1 MSRSFA
7 TDEPS
12 PPGEEGED
20 FFDSSFLSELQQL
33 ASSSLPP
40 GLQATVAAA
49 QGNLAEFLA
58 PAGTPSR
65 APVLTEEEFL
75 ELPDAEIMARTNAL
89 IDVCRQGEPRQAAQA
104 VESFVVFFQAL
115 LPTLAPEGARE
126 VKRLFFRLVPTL
138 IHIAYNDFAQE
149 DDKRSEGRAALRN
162 LETVLI
168 EISTIRLTPNETD
181 LVFRSV
187 DQMAAFIGAG
197 EYAMASEIISSQLLS
212 IIARNKL
219 TRALYRL
226 MEVEVQVQA
235 HLKERLGY
243 LTPQI
248 RLPQDVPVLG
258 EYGPLRV
265 FEDSGPEGDSQ
276 RFIQIQLP
284 DIPILK
290 DIVLHLVEEGTASS
304 HDLRLDALGSA
315 QLDLPDG
322 MYSLGLIYQPE

>member
-1 MSRSFA
+1 MSRSLA
-7 TDEPS
+7 TDEPE
-12 PPGEEGED
+12 PPEGED

-58 PAGTPSR
+58 PAG
-65 APVLTEEEFL
+65 APGANGVLSEEEFL
-75 ELPDAEIMARTNAL
+75 DLPDAAVMARTNAL
-89 IDVCRQGEPRQAAQA
+89 IDVCRQGEPRQASQA

-115 LPTLAPEGARE
+115 LPTLGLEGARE

-138 IHIAYNDFAQE
+138 IHIAYNDFAHE
-149 DDKRSEGRAALRN
+149 DDKRSEGRMALRN

-168 EISTIRLTPNETD
+168 EISSIRLTPNETD

-212 IIARNKL
+212 IIARNRL

-226 MEVEVQVQA
+226 MEVEVRVQA
-235 HLKERLGY
+235 HLKDRLGY

-248 RLPQDVPVLG
+248 RLPEDVAVLG

-265 FEDSGPEGDSQ
+265 FEDSGPDGGPQ

-290 DIVLHLVEEGTASS
+290 DIVLHLVEGEGDSS

-315 QLDLPDG
+315 PLDLPDG
-322 MYSLGLIYQPE
+322 TYSLGLIYQPE